1 MQNKININNNNNMK
15 LVSDIREL
23 KIGDFVEDGNGEEGF
38 IVDIDFEN
46 KVVLLK
52 DNKEG
57 WYVSEENENMG
68 SMSFES

>member
-1 MQNKININNNNNMK
+1 MQNKINTNNNKNMK
-15 LVSDIREL
+15 LKYDNEIVNKGDIVVD
-23 KIGDFVEDGNGEEGF
+23 GDGEEGV

-46 KVVLLK
+46 KVVSLY
-52 DNKEG
+52 DGKEG

>member
-15 LVSDIREL
+15 LKYDN
-23 KIGDFVEDGNGEEGF
+23 KIVNKGDVVVDGNGEEGF
-38 IVDIDFEN
+38 IVNIDFEN
-46 KVVLLK
+46 KVVMLK
-52 DNKEG
+52 DDKEG